1 MEGRLRIAATLT
13 AIQVVFLI
21 ALQGT
26 SIVVLWLLNPLTQSA
41 TDTFALFLS
50 VDLLAFA
57 MMSYLYRSRRSGV
70 EASSAWLAV
79 GYLAL
84 IVLLVSNL
92 LMA

>member
-1 MEGRLRIAATLT
+1 MRIAATLT

>member
-1 MEGRLRIAATLT
+1 MRIAATLLT
-13 AIQVVFLI
+13 LQVVFLI

-26 SIVVLWLLNPLTQSA
+26 SIGVIWLLNPLTQSS
-41 TDTFALFLS
+41 TDTFALYLS

-57 MMSYLYRSRRSGV
+57 MMSYLYRSKRSGG
-70 EASSAWLAV
+70 EPSSAWLAV

-84 IVLLVSNL
+84 IVLLVSDL

>member
-1 MEGRLRIAATLT
+1 MRVAATLT
-13 AIQVVFLI
+13 AVQVVFLI
-21 ALQGT
+21 ALQGA

-70 EASSAWLAV
+70 EASPAWLAV

>member
-1 MEGRLRIAATLT
+1 MRIAATLT

-70 EASSAWLAV
+70 EASSAWLDV